1 MMLIVL
7 LACLV
12 TTSYAAAV
20 AKSLIMLNQ
29 HGSLVRGLPMHGSN
43 MRHRTELAMNPNSVA
58 VKGDSSSS
66 IRSKLKII
74 YKFCRP
80 HTIKGT
86 ILASSMGVTRSLIEN
101 PSAIKL
107 SLVPRALIGLVA
119 LLCGNAY
126 IVGINQ
132 IYDIKID
139 EINKPFLPIAA
150 KELSTANAWKLVI
163 SSILVGLSIVY
174 TQFSKEICTLYSLGA
189 ILGTI
194 YSVPPLQLKRFPL
207 FAGSIIAFVRGFLL
221 NFGIYYAVREALYIP
236 FKWNPV
242 VTFISSFMTIFAGVI
257 AVTKD
262 LPDIEGDKKYNINT
276 LAAKYGI
283 AAIATSSSAVL
294 ALAYVVSV
302 VLPFVAPAGS
312 FNKLPM
318 SLGHGL
324 LLLYLANIHAKLNPT
339 SIVSIK
345 QFYKSIWNLFYLEYL
360 LYIFI

>member
-1 MMLIVL
+1 MILIVL

-20 AKSLIMLNQ
+20 VKSLIMLNQ
-29 HGSLVRGLPMHGSN
+29 HGSLVRGLPMYGSN
-43 MRHRTELAMNPNSVA
+43 MRHRTELAMNQNSVT

-221 NFGIYYAVREALYIP
+221 NFGVYYAVREALYIP

-276 LAAKYGI
+276 LASKYGV

-324 LLLYLANIHAKLNPT
+324 LLLYLANIHAKLNPA

-345 QFYKSIWNLFYLEYL
+345 QFYKAIWNLFYLEYL